1 VHFHLMVNGFGS
13 DVYIGLSLMVMYAKY
28 GSVESSLLVFYKLK
42 EKNLYRW
49 NSMIDGLATH
59 GYAKEALR
67 LFEEM
72 EKEGIMPNGVTFVS
86 V

>member
-1 VHFHLMVNGFGS
+1 
-13 DVYIGLSLMVMYAKY
+13 
-28 GSVESSLLVFYKLK
+28 
-42 EKNLYRW
+42 
-49 NSMIDGLATH
+49 MIDGLATH